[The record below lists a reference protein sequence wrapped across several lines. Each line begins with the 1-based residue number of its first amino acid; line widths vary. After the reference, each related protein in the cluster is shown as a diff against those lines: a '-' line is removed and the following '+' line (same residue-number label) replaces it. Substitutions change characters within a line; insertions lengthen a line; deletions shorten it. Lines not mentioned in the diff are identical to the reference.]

1 MVAGD
6 AGVVDEDVDLAEL
19 GEGLFDSGLDL
30 VFVGYVDNEGGGLA
44 SGGGD
49 GGDEFVELLAVAGGG
64 GDGRAFAGE
73 GQGAGVADALG
84 RSGDQRYAACEF
96 HGCSSSELELEISV
110 RTWGTI
116 SGTLDYKRRGDKD
129 VGNELRG

>member
-1 MVAGD
+1 
-6 AGVVDEDVDLAEL
+6 
-19 GEGLFDSGLDL
+19 LFDSGLDL

-73 GQGAGVADALG
+73 GLGAGVADALG
-84 RSGDQRYAACEF
+84 PPVTSATRPASFMDAPLRNRKWRLAFEPGND
-96 HGCSSSELELEISV
+96 L
-110 RTWGTI
+110 WN
-116 SGTLDYKRRGDKD
+116 
-129 VGNELRG
+129 VGL